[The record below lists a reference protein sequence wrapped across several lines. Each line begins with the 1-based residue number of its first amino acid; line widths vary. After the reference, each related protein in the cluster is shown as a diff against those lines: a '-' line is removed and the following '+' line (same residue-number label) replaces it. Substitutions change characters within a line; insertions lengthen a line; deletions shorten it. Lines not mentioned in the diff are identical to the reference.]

1 MDGKYGYEICKRLFD
16 LFCASAALLI
26 LSPLMLVI
34 ALLVR
39 LDSPGPALY
48 RAVRAGRYNVP
59 FRMLKFR
66 SMVVGADSMGGLS
79 VGTDDPRVTRV
90 GRFLRRYKLDE
101 LPQLLNV
108 LKGEMSLVGPRPEFL
123 QYTQQYKGE
132 ELSILSVPVGI
143 TDYASV
149 AFIHMEELLGSG
161 DPDRVYEERIRP
173 LKNALRVRYVREQSF
188 WVDLL
193 ILFRTLRCLA
203 GVGDWDGLNAKQNHE
218 LAGEWH
224 LGRR

>member
-1 MDGKYGYEICKRLFD
+1 MDSKYGYQVCKRLFD
-16 LFCASAALLI
+16 LFFAGIALLI
-26 LSPLMLVI
+26 FSPLLLAI
-34 ALLVR
+34 AIVVR
-39 LDSPGPALY
+39 LDSPGPVLY
-48 RAVRAGRYNVP
+48 RALRAGRYNVP
-59 FRMLKFR
+59 FYMLKFR

-79 VGTDDPRVTRV
+79 VGKDDPRVTRV

-123 QYTQQYKGE
+123 RYTQEYAGE
-132 ELSILSVPVGI
+132 ELLILGVPVGI

-149 AFIHMEELLGSG
+149 AFIRMDYLLGNG
-161 DPDRVYEERIRP
+161 EPDRVYEQQIRP

-188 WVDLL
+188 RVDLL
-193 ILFRTLRCLA
+193 ILFSTLRCLVGAWA
-203 GVGDWDGLNAKQNHE
+203 GVNARESDE

-224 LGRR
+224 LSRR